1 MVVPD
6 FFSSFAL
13 IPIIEPMYQEYP
25 PHPVLSPYIDKYWEV
40 KGSPEMGEKMK
51 ILPDG
56 CTDFIFNL
64 DDARNLEDKNRFG
77 VDPLHGYFVG
87 AMKTYSELSVCAG
100 SLHMIGVRF
109 TPCGLT
115 IFTKKPLGELSG
127 QRLHLRDVGFLFHE
141 EFASLL
147 REKSTLE

>member
-1 MVVPD
+1 
-6 FFSSFAL
+6 
-13 IPIIEPMYQEYP
+13 MYQEYP

-127 QRLHLRDVGFLFHE
+127 QRDFI
-141 EFASLL
+141 
-147 REKSTLE
+147 

>member
-13 IPIIEPMYQEYP
+13 IPIIELMYQEYP

-56 CTDFIFNL
+56 CTDFI
-64 DDARNLEDKNRFG
+64 
-77 VDPLHGYFVG
+77 
-87 AMKTYSELSVCAG
+87 
-100 SLHMIGVRF
+100 
-109 TPCGLT
+109 LT
-115 IFTKKPLGELSG
+115 WMMRVT
-127 QRLHLRDVGFLFHE
+127 
-141 EFASLL
+141 
-147 REKSTLE
+147 

>member
-1 MVVPD
+1 
-6 FFSSFAL
+6 
-13 IPIIEPMYQEYP
+13 MYQEYP

-100 SLHMIGVRF
+100 SLTHDR
-109 TPCGLT
+109 
-115 IFTKKPLGELSG
+115 G
-127 QRLHLRDVGFLFHE
+127 QIYSLRVDYFHE
-141 EFASLL
+141 KAFRGAEWAETSFEGRGISF
-147 REKSTLE
+147 S